1 MMRATRCLPVLAVA
15 VLVSV
20 GAAGC
25 GPTAP
30 TDQPTTSQAT
40 NESTEGTKPG
50 PVVLDVTIIDG
61 EVTPRGARVQLRVG
75 QPLTLSVHSDTAD
88 ELHVHTDPEQ
98 EFEIKANDNQRFTF
112 AVDQP
117 GKVAV
122 EVHQLDVVI
131 AEVLVR
137 K

>member
-1 MMRATRCLPVLAVA
+1 MAVLA
-15 VLVSV
+15 LVV
-20 GAAGC
+20 VAGC
-25 GPTAP
+25 DTTARPDLPTASP
-30 TDQPTTSQAT
+30 AT

-50 PVVLDVTIIDG
+50 PMALDVTIIDG
-61 EVTPRGARVQLRVG
+61 EVLPRGARIDLKVG

-98 EFEIKANDNQRFTF
+98 EFAVKAGGNQRFTF
-112 AVDQP
+112 TVNQP

-122 EVHQLDVVI
+122 ELHRLDVVI

>member
-1 MMRATRCLPVLAVA
+1 MMRRTWCLPVLAL
-15 VLVSV
+15 VLT
-20 GAAGC
+20 AGC
-25 GPTAP
+25 GTTTTPA
-30 TDQPTTSQAT
+30 QPTPSQAT

-61 EVTPRGARVQLRVG
+61 EVTPRGARVELKVG

-88 ELHVHTDPEQ
+88 EVHVHTDPEQ
-98 EFEIKANDNQRFTF
+98 VFKVKAGGNKRFTF
-112 AVDQP
+112 TVDQP
-117 GKVAV
+117 GKVAI
-122 EVHQLDVVI
+122 EVHDLDAVI

>member
-1 MMRATRCLPVLAVA
+1 MRRTWCLAVLAL
-15 VLVSV
+15 VL
-20 GAAGC
+20 AAGC
-25 GPTAP
+25 GAP
-30 TDQPTTSQAT
+30 STPDQPDASQAT
-40 NESTEGTKPG
+40 NESTEDTKPG

-61 EVTPRGARVQLRVG
+61 EVTPRGARVDLRVG

-88 ELHVHTDPEQ
+88 EVHIHTDPEQ
-98 EFEIKANDNQRFTF
+98 EFDVKADSNKRFTF
-112 AVDQP
+112 TVDRP

-122 EVHQLDVVI
+122 EVHRLDVVI

>member
-1 MMRATRCLPVLAVA
+1 MMRWRQCPPVLALA
-15 VLVSV
+15 VLMV

-25 GPTAP
+25 GTAP
-30 TDQPTTSQAT
+30 TPSQPTSTQAT

-61 EVTPRGARVQLRVG
+61 EVTPRGARVELKVG
-75 QPLTLSVHSDTAD
+75 QPLTLTVHSDSAD
-88 ELHVHTDPEQ
+88 QLHVHTDPEQ
-98 EFEIKANDNQRFTF
+98 EFAVKANANQRFTF
-112 AVDQP
+112 TVDQP

-122 EVHQLDVVI
+122 EVHDLDVVI

>member
-1 MMRATRCLPVLAVA
+1 MTRTTWCTAVLA
-15 VLVSV
+15 LVV
-20 GAAGC
+20 VAGC
-25 GPTAP
+25 DTTPRPDLPTSSP
-30 TDQPTTSQAT
+30 AT

-50 PVVLDVTIIDG
+50 PMALDVTIIDG
-61 EVTPRGARVQLRVG
+61 EVLPRGARIDLKVG

-98 EFEIKANDNQRFTF
+98 EFAVKAGGNQRFTF
-112 AVDQP
+112 TVNQP

-122 EVHQLDVVI
+122 ELHRLDVVI

>member
-1 MMRATRCLPVLAVA
+1 MMRRTWYLPVLALG
-15 VLVSV
+15 VLVL

-25 GPTAP
+25 ETATTP
-30 TDQPTTSQAT
+30 DQPTASQAT

-50 PVVLDVTIIDG
+50 PVSLDVTIIDG
-61 EVTPRGARVQLRVG
+61 EVMPRGARIELRVG

-98 EFEIKANDNQRFTF
+98 EFAVKAQSNQRFTF
-112 AVDQP
+112 RVDRP
-117 GKVAV
+117 SKVAV
-122 EVHQLDVVI
+122 ELHQLDVVI
-131 AEVLVR
+131 AELLVR

>member
-1 MMRATRCLPVLAVA
+1 MTRWTWWVPVLA
-15 VLVSV
+15 LCL
-20 GAAGC
+20 AAGC
-25 GPTAP
+25 GTTAP
-30 TDQPTTSQAT
+30 AT

-61 EVTPRGARVQLRVG
+61 EVTPRGARVELKVG
-75 QPLTLSVHSDTAD
+75 QPLTLSVYSDSAD
-88 ELHVHTDPEQ
+88 ELHVHTDPER
-98 EFEIKANDNQRFTF
+98 EFEVKPAGNQRFTF
-112 AVDQP
+112 TVDQP

-122 EVHQLDVVI
+122 ELHRRDVVI

>member
-1 MMRATRCLPVLAVA
+1 MRRMWCLPVLAL
-15 VLVSV
+15 VLT
-20 GAAGC
+20 AGC
-25 GPTAP
+25 ETTTTP
-30 TDQPTTSQAT
+30 DQPTASQAT

-50 PVVLDVTIIDG
+50 PVTLDVTIIDG
-61 EVTPRGARVQLRVG
+61 EVLPRGARIELKVG

-98 EFEIKANDNQRFTF
+98 EFAVKPGGNQRFTF
-112 AVDQP
+112 TVDQT
-117 GKVAV
+117 GTVAV
-122 EVHQLDVVI
+122 ELHRLDVVI